1 MEIRALVLPYPNF
14 VLGAIIDPEE
24 ANENNYEISERV
36 NDVYEY
42 LMAFSAGDV
51 KMTTNIEE
59 ISGADLHSFLI
70 SFKDFV
76 DAKVLSLQNQVTSN
90 DVDITALQN
99 LSTNLQNQITS
110 NKADIESQL
119 NTHKVSIDH
128 DVRYYTKDEL
138 SPFLRGGDTIIKEEI
153 FTIINS
159 DNGDGT
165 FSYDKNGSVV
175 VGQLSAEGYQIF
187 TLTDGNYELGLN
199 RVEIIIN
206 DTLRRSVKSGGL
218 VEIDEINVALTSVEG
233 SGAEITIK
241 YYERIG
247 VATEYT
253 IKLNSVK
260 PLSNN
265 GQNMWFKI
273 IG

>member
-24 ANENNYEISERV
+24 ANENNYEIASRV
-36 NDVYEY
+36 NDLYEH
-42 LMAFSAGDV
+42 LIAFSAGDV

-59 ISGADLHSFLI
+59 ISGADLHSFLV

-76 DAKVLSLQNQVTSN
+76 DAKALSLQNQVTSN

-110 NKADIESQL
+110 NKADIESKL
-119 NTHKVSIDH
+119 NTHKASIDH
-128 DVRYYTKDEL
+128 DARYYTKDEL
-138 SPFLRGGDTIIKEEI
+138 SPFLRGGDTIIKEEVFVI
-153 FTIINS
+153 VNS
-159 DNGDGT
+159 DNGNGT

-187 TLTDGNYELGLN
+187 TLTDGKYELGLN
-199 RVEIIIN
+199 RVEMTIN

-247 VATEYT
+247 IATEYT
-253 IKLNSVK
+253 IKLNSAK